1 MRRPVTDRT
10 QEVGLAC
17 VLVWRTF
24 WSLLLLI
31 TSLWQGSAFI
41 HPVKFGSQWKY
52 PSSVLLPF
60 SGSGT
65 CGGLGFRQNMH
76 THTSTP
82 GFYLF
87 TRSDQTV
94 CRPFVSA
101 VFAGMCVQQ
110 ITHLVV
116 TLQVVI
122 LTYLKQIEFSFC
134 LENVHS
140 SQFLFCLC
148 GVFFSQFWR
157 LLLRLLWNV
166 YMTWGNYF
174 LLYKNL
180 AFTYKFRFSPP
191 FCCIFFDFG
200 GS

>member
-1 MRRPVTDRT
+1 MTLSDVKTLYIHVSVLDIRPFMSFSDISETQISKCFKVKVRRPVTDRT
-10 QEVGLAC
+10 QEVGLDC

-134 LENVHS
+134 LKRSFVPIFVLS
-140 SQFLFCLC
+140 LR
-148 GVFFSQFWR
+148 GFF
-157 LLLRLLWNV
+157 
-166 YMTWGNYF
+166 
-174 LLYKNL
+174 
-180 AFTYKFRFSPP
+180 
-191 FCCIFFDFG
+191 
-200 GS
+200 